1 MKKVLILTAL
11 ALSAFALPSCMKTQT
26 YVGDY
31 QKLTYNGSE
40 NYYEFYRGRRTY
52 LFGGMIPLSKGEP
65 NIPPSGNC
73 EIITKQTF
81 VDGLLSGLCDNL
93 FSFQTIQINAVRHD
107 NPTENSNNNYNN
119 NR

>member
-73 EIITKQTF
+73 EIITKMTF
-81 VDGLLSGLCDNL
+81 VDYLLSGLCDGL
-93 FSFQTIQINAVRHD
+93 FSFQTIQINAVRHAQ
-107 NPTENSNNNYNN
+107 NPNDYPNT

>member
-1 MKKVLILTAL
+1 MKKFLILTAL
-11 ALSAFALPSCMKTQT
+11 ALSVFTLPSCMKTQT

-40 NYYEFYRGRRTY
+40 NYYEYYRGRRVY
-52 LFGGMIPLSKGEP
+52 MFGGMIPISKGEP
-65 NIPPSGNC
+65 NVPPSGNC

-81 VDGLLSGLCDNL
+81 LDGFLSGLCYNL
-93 FSFQTIQINAVRHD
+93 FSFQTIQINAVRHAQNPND
-107 NPTENSNNNYNN
+107 NPNT